1 MNVPHNERSPGEDVM
16 GQKGQREKLPESV
29 IETIYREITVQQQ
42 VVLKET
48 VHYLSTVFLSAEYTT
63 DSLLISINACICV
76 SLQLPYIA
84 VYPFLTLSVTIA
96 MRI

>member
-48 VHYLSTVFLSAEYTT
+48 RPSIIYQQSFCQLSTLLTHYLY
-63 DSLLISINACICV
+63 
-76 SLQLPYIA
+76 Q
-84 VYPFLTLSVTIA
+84 
-96 MRI
+96 

>member
-29 IETIYREITVQQQ
+29 I
-42 VVLKET
+42 
-48 VHYLSTVFLSAEYTT
+48 EYTT

-96 MRI
+96 MGI